1 MPWITPKVIG
11 SWLVFDTRI
20 VLNDPVDRRT
30 APTKPPNLNEN
41 LFVIL
46 FSIIPGREKIFV
58 IESYLYL
65 ILLVPK

>member
-11 SWLVFDTRI
+11 SWLVFDTSI
-20 VLNDPVDRRT
+20 VVKDPVDRRT

-46 FSIIPGREKIFV
+46 LSIIPGIDKVFV
-58 IESYLYL
+58 SFRYSNQLF
-65 ILLVPK
+65 